1 MSGDFGVGGRT
12 KEEDCNVIF
21 NTDVDFDLER
31 NRTNTLHKYIK
42 IHYTNNLNKSIEKKE
57 LFQ

>member
-1 MSGDFGVGGRT
+1 MSGDFGVDGRT

-31 NRTNTLHKYIK
+31 NRTNTLHKHIK
-42 IHYTNNLNKSIEKKE
+42 IHYTNNLNKSIEIHYTNN
-57 LFQ
+57 